1 MEKINKKL
9 TLGQR
14 LKLARK
20 EAGFSQKDLA
30 NKLQITDK
38 AVSTYEVGRAHPSFE
53 MMKKISQL
61 TNKSISYFDENI
73 DITEPNLEEKL
84 DKIEAELREI
94 RILLRDQSKKR

>member
-1 MEKINKKL
+1 MTKINKKL
-9 TLGQR
+9 TFGQR

-20 EAGFSQKDLA
+20 EAGLSQKDLGEQ
-30 NKLQITDK
+30 LEITDK

-53 MMKKISQL
+53 MMKQISKITQ
-61 TNKSISYFDENI
+61 KPIHYFDVDV

-94 RILLRDQSKKR
+94 RILLREQNSK